1 LDLVKKLGGIG
12 LNTALDR
19 MAKHASL
26 RNDWYAYTLAAND
39 VVTAYQT
46 LQAKQA
52 KVESVIAEA
61 ERIIDERT
69 LERTQAADSIT
80 KERYNDMFFRLAR
93 NNALSRYLSQF
104 DLAQK
109 YAYLAAQAYDYE
121 TGLLSSDPKSADA
134 FLARIVG
141 ARTLGEFDSSGKPI
155 VASDAAKGDG
165 GLAAVLAE
173 MDENWLVLKPR
184 LGINNPQPY
193 ATWFSLRHD
202 LFRIYGDE
210 AGDNAWKKELRKY
223 VVEDLNEIAEFRHYC
238 QKLSGSTAQKEPG
251 LVIPFSSLIAHGY
264 NFFGEELIGGDSAL
278 DSTYFATHIAS
289 AGVHFEGFDDTYLA
303 KTPTAFL
310 VPVGE
315 DRMKAVGDNDTVL
328 SWKVVD
334 QTIPAPYQIGSTE
347 LNNPDWT
354 PLYDGATGGND
365 IGARIRKH
373 PSFRAYYGKVG
384 AAPQDS
390 ELDCKR
396 LIGRS
401 AWNTRW
407 LLIIPAG
414 SLGNDR
420 EAALSAFINGV
431 DYNRDG
437 KLDFKGVHD
446 IKLGL
451 KTYSTSGN

>member
-1 LDLVKKLGGIG
+1 
-12 LNTALDR
+12 
-19 MAKHASL
+19 
-26 RNDWYAYTLAAND
+26 
-39 VVTAYQT
+39 
-46 LQAKQA
+46 
-52 KVESVIAEA
+52 
-61 ERIIDERT
+61 
-69 LERTQAADSIT
+69 
-80 KERYNDMFFRLAR
+80 
-93 NNALSRYLSQF
+93 
-104 DLAQK
+104 
-109 YAYLAAQAYDYE
+109 
-121 TGLLSSDPKSADA
+121 
-134 FLARIVG
+134 
-141 ARTLGEFDSSGKPI
+141 
-155 VASDAAKGDG
+155 
-165 GLAAVLAE
+165 

-223 VVEDLNEIAEFRHYC
+223 VVDDLNEIAEFRHYC